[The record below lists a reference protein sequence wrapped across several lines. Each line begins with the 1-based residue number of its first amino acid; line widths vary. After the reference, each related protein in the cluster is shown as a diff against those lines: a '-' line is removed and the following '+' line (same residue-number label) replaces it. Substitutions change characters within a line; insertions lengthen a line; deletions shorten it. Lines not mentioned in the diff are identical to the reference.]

1 MVNLLC
7 RLCFPGLE
15 KVRVVSHQS
24 LQRPAMNDEEM
35 TTRSGVEMC
44 WVRGNL
50 CGASTRNPPQND
62 SKLITLNRWRNVKN
76 MSKKE
81 VSRSI
86 RQGQASCT
94 ARSADGPSGAF
105 DTTRNLSPHGIWEQW
120 KHIQKISDARYN
132 QNSELWLWD
141 HEQVNNRFKKTSR
154 QPWSFQLLFLW
165 IREDHKFWRKG
176 LATSHYDR
184 SFVFTAGLS
193 CVRRQMRSANNT
205 NIGPTFKLD
214 QTWTFTGFHR
224 SSKMDNDGTD
234 GVVEPMRS
242 PASVCSGSMLFFQRL
257 QSITRPIGEMPM
269 SGQTPVCKQG
279 SWKCKLQFHKN
290 KCKTPSKHKPAIS
303 SKPQIRF
310 KFATAK
316 TNILHILHPKRAPAQ
331 WAFSGCL
338 HVLYL
343 SQFRWSGAPKDS
355 AARCIST
362 RLAPHVEAL
371 TDLPQ
376 PAWNMWIFWSDASA
390 RRWSLWENWLK
401 THKSQDIFQHSQG
414 NLSPY

>member
-214 QTWTFTGFHR
+214 QTWTFTDSTDHQRWIMMGLTGSLSPCDLQRPSALDQCCSFNDFNLDTTNWWNANVR
-224 SSKMDNDGTD
+224 SNPCLQT
-234 GVVEPMRS
+234 
-242 PASVCSGSMLFFQRL
+242 RL
-257 QSITRPIGEMPM
+257 LKI
-269 SGQTPVCKQG
+269 QTPISQKQMQNT
-279 SWKCKLQFHKN
+279 KQ
-290 KCKTPSKHKPAIS
+290 TQAIS

-316 TNILHILHPKRAPAQ
+316 TTFSTFSTQNERLPNEPFQVVFMFFISHSFGEAEPQKIQQPG
-331 WAFSGCL
+331 AFPPGW
-338 HVLYL
+338 
-343 SQFRWSGAPKDS
+343 RP
-355 AARCIST
+355 T
-362 RLAPHVEAL
+362 
-371 TDLPQ
+371 
-376 PAWNMWIFWSDASA
+376 
-390 RRWSLWENWLK
+390 LK
-401 THKSQDIFQHSQG
+401 
-414 NLSPY
+414 L